1 MTLRRIAVM
10 LVLTIMNPG
19 VAWATDLK
27 PINAQR
33 AKDITVTLLS
43 ETGQWKPGSNSFVL
57 QFTSADKKAADVG
70 KVALSTS
77 MPMPGMAPMVAAR
90 LSGMARPE
98 KARPASPFRCAR
110 RLR

>member
-1 MTLRRIAVM
+1 MTLRSIAVM

-77 MPMPGMAPMVAAR
+77 MPMPGMAPMVAAVTVWN
-90 LSGMARPE
+90 G
-98 KARPASPFRCAR
+98 PAGKGSTRFTVPVR
-110 RLR
+110 